1 MQFTFPLVK
10 LRDHQARWAALE
22 ASRNPFATVGMAHL
36 RTQDTRKNLVER
48 QQAKL
53 ALTRRLYQLG
63 YERPAI
69 IQLFRFIDWVMRLPA
84 ALERSFWQALRAFEA
99 ESHMTY
105 VASVERMGIEQGCA
119 AGLRAAIRLGVELR
133 FGDAGAKQ
141 IAAMETCHDL
151 AVLQWG
157 YDHIKTAQS
166 PEELR
171 RLAET
176 RPAEEPPAEP
186 TP

>member
-1 MQFTFPLVK
+1 
-10 LRDHQARWAALE
+10 
-22 ASRNPFATVGMAHL
+22 MAHL
-36 RTQDTRKNLVER
+36 RTQDTRQNLAER

-63 YERPAI
+63 YERTAI
-69 IQLFRFIDWVMRLPA
+69 IQLFRLIDWVMRLPA
-84 ALERSFWQALRAFEA
+84 ALERSFWQTLRAFEA
-99 ESHMTY
+99 ERHMTY
-105 VASVERMGIEQGCA
+105 VTSVERIGIEQGHA

-133 FGDAGAKQ
+133 FGEADAEL

-151 AVLQWG
+151 AVLQRG
-157 YDHIKTAQS
+157 YDHIKTAQL

-171 RLAET
+171 QLAEIL
-176 RPAEEPPAEP
+176 PAEEPPAKP